1 MLVLPTLEVKAR
13 VIQRVMR
20 MLPIGILNAGLIE
33 HMAGRRRLDYV
44 DVPYSDQ
51 RMKIYND
58 RLELP
63 FE

>member
-20 MLPIGILNAGLIE
+20 MLPIGIRNAGLIE
-33 HMAGRRRLDYV
+33 HMAGRQRLDYV

-51 RMKIYND
+51 HMKI
-58 RLELP
+58 
-63 FE
+63 